1 VAGTA
6 QGPTQTGRVR
16 LGQPHLARYEPS
28 HFRAIA
34 QEFPEPYVFPAHSHV
49 QFWVEIDSTTFF
61 NPGSVGQP
69 RLGQPLAT
77 YAVLED
83 GEIELKGVPYDVEAT
98 CRALDAVPLE
108 QSFIEAWKAGY
119 RTGSLPARYALREW
133 QSLINQG
140 YR

>member
-1 VAGTA
+1 M
-6 QGPTQTGRVR
+6 
-16 LGQPHLARYEPS
+16 
-28 HFRAIA
+28 
-34 QEFPEPYVFPAHSHV
+34 
-49 QFWVEIDSTTFF
+49 QFLVEIDSTTFI
-61 NPGSVGQP
+61 NPGSV
-69 RLGQPLAT
+69 GQPLAT